1 MKHSFIDKY
10 GNLESP
16 LHRLDPRIKL
26 AGAFSFIFIIVSE
39 PRGVVCPFIFYSLII
54 AGLLLISRIPPRFV
68 FSRCLIVSPFILISA
83 IFFPLSA
90 MLSGDFQGFSA
101 YQEEYRSAL
110 TIVLKAFSSI
120 ILLTLLISTEKF
132 HNLLMAL
139 RKLKMP
145 RLLGIISALM
155 YRYIF
160 ILTDE
165 AMRTTMA
172 RDSRTPG
179 RLNMSKFKVYGNQ
192 SAMIF
197 LRSMDRSQ
205 IIYNSMLSR
214 GFTGEFPV
222 MQKFPLKGKDFIFPV
237 IFIFILLAIRL
248 TNSDIYCFIF

>member
-1 MKHSFIDKY
+1 LKHSFIDKY

-16 LHRLDPRIKL
+16 LHRVDPRIKL
-26 AGAFSFIFIIVSE
+26 AGAFFFIFIIVSE
-39 PRGVVCPFIFYSLII
+39 PRGKVCPFFYYSLII
-54 AGLLLISRIPPRFV
+54 AGLVVISRIPLRFIL
-68 FSRCLIVSPFILISA
+68 SRCLIVSPFILISA
-83 IFFPLSA
+83 VFFPLSA
-90 MLSGDFQGFSA
+90 MLSGNFQGFSA
-101 YQEEYRSAL
+101 YHEEYRAAL

-132 HNLLMAL
+132 HNLLMAM

-179 RLNMSKFKVYGNQ
+179 KLNMSRFRVYGNQ
-192 SAMIF
+192 AAMIF

-222 MQKFPLKGKDFIFPV
+222 MQKFPLRGQDFIFAV

-248 TNSDIYCFIF
+248 TNSAIYCFMF